1 MKTEHLF
8 KHAAVVGVFAI
19 FLYAACLLWRF
30 TMSDPTVMQFHLLA
44 LKTAFPMVESRMVKE
59 TIDGKDWYHSEPWY
73 RFVDPHE
80 HLKGYKIVDYLRVTH
95 EKSSE
100 SK

>member
-30 TMSDPTVMQFHLLA
+30 TMSDPAVMQFHLLA
-44 LKTAFPMVESRMVKE
+44 LKTAFPGFNGFDAVSVVLGGVFSFIYGFIISVVFHSLHGNCSCE
-59 TIDGKDWYHSEPWY
+59 TK
-73 RFVDPHE
+73 
-80 HLKGYKIVDYLRVTH
+80 K
-95 EKSSE
+95 
-100 SK
+100 